1 MDTLIIDGYSL
12 LFRSAKAPETR
23 TPDWV
28 DRERLAL
35 IERITRMQAHLPRRI
50 QLVFDGRES
59 SRQFN
64 LPSTRVE
71 LLYSSAAQSADLLIE
86 ELVRRHSDPARVN
99 VVSSDR
105 RVVERAQILGA
116 RATTCSSF
124 LSLLEA
130 ESRGLRRDLHRVP
143 LQPAPKPRRRLLPGR
158 TAPPRMNLAT
168 RVAGSARFHSTIPS

>member
-12 LFRSAKAPETR
+12 LFRSAKEPETR
-23 TPDWV
+23 TAEWV

-59 SRQFN
+59 SRRFN

-86 ELVRRHSDPARVN
+86 ELVRRHPDPAKVN

-116 RATTCSSF
+116 RATTCSGGTQRSISGAASAIRICF
-124 LSLLEA
+124 ANSVCPA
-130 ESRGLRRDLHRVP
+130 KRVWSSSS
-143 LQPAPKPRRRLLPGR
+143 
-158 TAPPRMNLAT
+158 M
-168 RVAGSARFHSTIPS
+168 

>member
-12 LFRSAKAPETR
+12 LFRSTKAPETR

-86 ELVRRHSDPARVN
+86 ELVRRHPDPAKVN

-124 LSLLEA
+124 LALLEE
-130 ESRGLRRDLHRVP
+130 ESRGLRRDLHRV
-143 LQPAPKPRRRLLPGR
+143 R
-158 TAPPRMNLAT
+158 TRQRPNRVGDYFPDEPP
-168 RVAGSARFHSTIPS
+168 HST